1 MAKKCVVNKNDSG
14 EITTVKVPNPV
25 NKKNNILSKISE
37 KYNVLLNKMG
47 FLIDNN
53 SVEAIKDYGD
63 LSKIAK
69 MAGMTIAITQNKNYK
84 IYTDLLTN
92 TIYINQD
99 TQINQSDIDSML
111 SELYRKY
118 GTKDINKI
126 GKEIIKKRDKLVF
139 KEFKEVVFS
148 NLNRSK
154 TVEEI
159 FNSYI
164 DGADYVEV
172 TSDKGDVRI
181 FYDNN
186 DQYPEQDIAEMTG
199 DTFKVKAVTMG
210 AKMGAT
216 NFHKIGDVQI
226 TQKVKH
232 SLTAYNDRT
241 LKNIIEYW
249 NEVWSNNKVL
259 TESATTRTE
268 KFKSDVYIELS
279 DETPYMGV
287 SPYDNYSISQK
298 STNPVLQNVKYITR
312 SIIDTDPQAV
322 KEAVENTRDYE
333 EWLVNVSPANIERI
347 VFKDLE
353 EAQTEGRI
361 LNNRWGIEVSTSAKS
376 NKAGT
381 YEIEGV
387 PRLNIVY
394 IYGVAYNLTDSDGN
408 EYRLFNKGKSFYI
421 TNDSNSVMKELTRDE
436 YMKIKLDLSHKITD
450 YLKQKDELK
459 TVFPRKIV
467 QDVMFQN
474 ETSSD
479 NLNQTPQEILKGVT
493 DILLEKGL
501 VDNIEILDLESL
513 EKLKLEN
520 PNFKNVGQFNG
531 AYDSSTKTIY
541 IVEKYK
547 NPSQIL
553 SEMIDQNLISK
564 KC

>member
-1 MAKKCVVNKNDSG
+1 
-14 EITTVKVPNPV
+14 
-25 NKKNNILSKISE
+25 
-37 KYNVLLNKMG
+37 MG

-241 LKNIIEYW
+241 LKNILEYW

-333 EWLVNVSPANIERI
+333 EWLVNVSPANIGRI
-347 VFKDLE
+347 VFKDLK
-353 EAQTEGRI
+353 EAEKHGRE
-361 LNNRWGIEVSTSAKS
+361 LNDKWGIEVANIDSIAGKLNVNGIPELTIKNTSGRTGYELFDDKTGIEYEILAEEIKEDSELVFYIES
-376 NKAGT
+376 NKGFKR
-381 YEIEGV
+381 EITRKEYKNIKSEIYNKV
-387 PRLNIVY
+387 DKFNQQKQEPRTI
-394 IYGVAYNLTDSDGN
+394 
-408 EYRLFNKGKSFYI
+408 
-421 TNDSNSVMKELTRDE
+421 
-436 YMKIKLDLSHKITD
+436 
-450 YLKQKDELK
+450 
-459 TVFPRKIV
+459 FPRKIV
-467 QDVMFQN
+467 QNVMFQN

-513 EKLKLEN
+513 GKLKLEN

-531 AYDSSTKTIY
+531 AYDSSIKTIY